1 MIRWHPTLKRLL
13 LLLTA
18 LAGHLQLVVQMGY
31 DGYFDTIDK
40 TMVQSPDG
48 TYLLLEPGS
57 FAGCAC
63 RLCALL
69 SLSHILNSGPE
80 EALARAR
87 YLRRRLLEIAE
98 GGED

>member
-1 MIRWHPTLKRLL
+1 MIRWYPTLKSLTP
-13 LLLTA
+13 LLTT

-69 SLSHILNSGPE
+69 SLSHFLSPGPKKP
-80 EALARAR
+80 L
-87 YLRRRLLEIAE
+87 
-98 GGED
+98 